1 MSEMSK
7 NKESL
12 KKGGSAHSAGIRAI
26 NNAANLAG
34 EEPDEGLLDEAELQA
49 EKAGRI
55 SVGDFLVGATLATV
69 VFLLQ
74 WLWSY
79 PGIHPSIW
87 NSAAVAAGIRP
98 PTVLAPGYA
107 VAISSIIYKY
117 AGIAAGEVV
126 LRLMGHAFLA
136 LSAFF
141 VYLFM
146 REALSFVMRARPQYS
161 PRRRLVMMIASL
173 IGTAAFVA
181 SDPVWAAG
189 QFFGENAIL
198 LALTVASVE
207 FFFAFLRKGLL
218 KYAYVCSVILGLLI
232 AETPAGLGFLF
243 GFIFLNMLVIKVF
256 PNLESPF
263 FKPALIEV
271 GKWHMTF
278 LLIFAFVIGV
288 AINCATFI
296 THDGLAPLSATIGD
310 LPLKYLRDY
319 TARLTGAASLAGWIL
334 LLGLSF
340 GPFLVSMVRFSAAA
354 DEERFLAY
362 STGIV
367 FLFCGAA
374 TFLQC
379 ASLPALWFWTY
390 VTVGSKYLLALC
402 TLMCALT
409 VACSITILGVDS
421 LCRDHRRLALRVY
434 GGDEALRDEEETVM
448 SPRLTEILRRLG
460 IVIVPIVLLAALFP
474 ARVKRSTRAMLAV
487 VKAVIE
493 ATVDEAKGAE
503 YLFTDGNLDAAIEL
517 ESRARGG
524 SLKCISLIGDGP
536 NNVWLRTRGMT
547 NSEDKLSFSFDGAMG
562 LRSWLCDKPESLSKA
577 AVQIGFDLWKRSGRA
592 LPPIGG
598 LLSRPLDTDERAR
611 SNAVHRARALA
622 ERAIA
627 VYDAGISD
635 STEDAVKSA
644 FYNVEWRLG
653 RMSLYRAEYEDLTDD
668 PESAMLDMDLMNRL
682 NTRNGTYQELLR
694 ENDKRREQM
703 MRRLTPR
710 EGLQLALVRA
720 DFNLGKVYAEAIL
733 GADFENP
740 DANFAL
746 AMYYLKEGQYSR
758 AEEFLKR
765 CLIRRPEEPAF
776 YNNLAIIQMRQG
788 KFDAAEI
795 NVTRA
800 LEIVPESAEV
810 KDTKKKLEKA
820 RKAAENQ

>member
-1 MSEMSK
+1 MSEQKTSQK
-7 NKESL
+7 RGGKVVYEDAIGVNIAAHRARNKS
-12 KKGGSAHSAGIRAI
+12 SA
-26 NNAANLAG
+26 LTEL
-34 EEPDEGLLDEAELQA
+34 EEQELEAV
-49 EKAGRI
+49 EKAGRLG
-55 SVGDFLVGATLATV
+55 VGDFMIAATLATV

-74 WLWSY
+74 CLWSY
-79 PGIHPSIW
+79 PGIHPSLW

-98 PTVLAPGYA
+98 PTSIAPGYA
-107 VAISSIIYKY
+107 VAISSLIYKY
-117 AGIAAGEVV
+117 VGIAAGNVV
-126 LRLMGHAFLA
+126 LRMMGHAFLA

-146 REALSFVMRARPQYS
+146 REVLSFVMRARPQHS

-189 QFFGENAIL
+189 QFFGENALL
-198 LALTVASVE
+198 LALSVASIE

-218 KYAYVCSVILGLLI
+218 KYSYICSIILGFLI
-232 AETPAGLGFLF
+232 AESPAGLIFLLGFLS
-243 GFIFLNMLVIKVF
+243 LNMIVIKVF

-278 LLIFAFVIGV
+278 ILIFAFIIGV
-288 AINCATFI
+288 ALNCMTFI
-296 THDGLAPLSATIGD
+296 MNDGLAPLAASVGD
-310 LPLKYLRDY
+310 IPLKYLRDY
-319 TARLTGAASLAGWIL
+319 VARMSGAATLAGWIL

-340 GPFLVSMVRFSAAA
+340 GPFLVSMVRFSVAA
-354 DEERFLAY
+354 DEERFLLY

-374 TFLQC
+374 TFSQC

-390 VTVGSKYLLALC
+390 VSVGSNYLLSLC

-409 VACSITILGVDS
+409 VACSVTILGVDS
-421 LCRDHRRLALRVY
+421 LCRDHRHLADRIY
-434 GGDEALRDEEETVM
+434 GIDTSSSGEEDRVM

-460 IVIVPIVLLAALFP
+460 IVIVPLVLLAALLP

-487 VKAVIE
+487 VQEAIE

-503 YLFTDGNLDAAIEL
+503 YLFTDGNLDSAIEL

-524 SLKCISLIGDGP
+524 ALKCISLIGDGP
-536 NNVWLRTRGMT
+536 HNVWLRTRGIT

-598 LLSRPLDTDERAR
+598 LMSRPCDTDERAR
-611 SNAVHRARALA
+611 TNAVNRARALA
-622 ERAIA
+622 NKAIA
-627 VYDAGISD
+627 IYDAGIGD

-653 RMSLYRAEYEDLTDD
+653 RMCFYRAEYEDLSGD
-668 PESAMLDMDLMNRL
+668 PKAALFDMEIMNKL

-733 GADFENP
+733 GADLENP

-746 AMYYLKEGQYSR
+746 AMYYYKEGQYSR

-776 YNNLAIIQMRQG
+776 YNNLAIIQIRLG
-788 KFDAAEI
+788 KLDAAEI
-795 NVTRA
+795 NVARA

-810 KDTKKKLEKA
+810 RDTQKKLEKA
-820 RKAAENQ
+820 RQAAENK